1 MEDNMIVI
9 SCKCKCYGKGIYR
22 LAVLIFACL
31 CMAAVGEAVQT
42 AYEPFNYAAGIA
54 INGLNGGAGW
64 GGPWTGVGNLTVGPG
79 LTYAGLMPIPAG
91 NALGW
96 TPGAASRRTLAAPVV
111 GAPGITLVMR
121 ALIRSN
127 VNGTPAT
134 QATLGNSS
142 GGTFIIGDLPQPNP
156 SAGNWGMQN
165 AFGCF
170 YSTHPVVAN
179 ATTLL
184 VAQIDFN
191 VGGGINERMRLWV
204 NPSPP
209 DMFFITPPDIDVT
222 NANIAQF
229 SGVFW
234 QTQQG
239 QRLDEILINMTGD
252 TCVPPPNTTM
262 VAWYPFDETAGATA
276 ANLATGNTGT
286 HIGGPT
292 PVPGMVAGALR
303 FNGTTNYVESPS
315 TIVTNFGPANTSTFC
330 LSGSQG
336 SYSTCLGDFSIDA
349 WVRISN
355 NAPQGVMTI
364 LDKRSAVPVLK
375 GYAFF
380 VYQGKLGLQL
390 ADGIG
395 APPFTNFLSPVL
407 TPSIYDGNWHHIT
420 VTVCRSGS
428 IRFYYDGA
436 FKSPACVATRPGSL
450 ANTSPLR
457 IGTRTAAAPL
467 SGWFKGDIDEL
478 EIFNREL
485 TRSEVQNIFMA
496 GPFGKCK

>member
-1 MEDNMIVI
+1 MVAI
-9 SCKCKCYGKGIYR
+9 
-22 LAVLIFACL
+22 
-31 CMAAVGEAVQT
+31 GEAASP
-42 AYEPFNYAAGIA
+42 AYEPFNYAPNIP
-54 INGLNGGAGW
+54 ISGLNGGAGW
-64 GGPWTGVGNLTVGPG
+64 GGPWTGVGNLIVGPG
-79 LTYAGLMPIPAG
+79 LTYVGLAPIPAG

-96 TPGAASRRTLAAPVV
+96 TPGAASRRPLAAPVV
-111 GAPGITLVMR
+111 GAPGITLVLR

-156 SAGNWGMQN
+156 NAGKWGMQN
-165 AFGCF
+165 SAGCF

-191 VGGGINERMRLWV
+191 VSGGINERMRLWV

-209 DMFFITPPDIDVT
+209 DMFFINPPDIDVT
-222 NANIAQF
+222 NANVAQF

-239 QRLDEILINMTGD
+239 QRLDEILINMTGSA
-252 TCVPPPNTTM
+252 CVPPPNTTM

-276 ANLATGNTGT
+276 ANLATGNTGA

-315 TIVTNFGPANTSTFC
+315 TIVTNFGPANTPNFC

-349 WVRISN
+349 WVCISP

-395 APPFTNFLSPVL
+395 APPARRPPAVTYRRPRSDDTRGSPRTPYEGRRCRWRTRWRDETPDRVRGTSAGHPPPPPSDRPDGEAGEARSAQFAWRPGGTPLSRWPFGHRRC
-407 TPSIYDGNWHHIT
+407 PAG
-420 VTVCRSGS
+420 RSGG
-428 IRFYYDGA
+428 RPA
-436 FKSPACVATRPGSL
+436 EESPGGGVFVEGRAR
-450 ANTSPLR
+450 
-457 IGTRTAAAPL
+457 
-467 SGWFKGDIDEL
+467 
-478 EIFNREL
+478 
-485 TRSEVQNIFMA
+485 RSRSSA
-496 GPFGKCK
+496 